1 LNNRQGQHTLA
12 LSTQVPAVYHGQ
24 VVQTLKSRNI
34 PPTAPIATLAFALL
48 CLFCLS
54 CGPLSSRIIYDS
66 KPSVERLQLGQTTLE
81 AEVDALAKPLIKR
94 KEATCLEIGVLL
106 ADGSIQ
112 EYGYGSVSDT
122 GPPVLPDKNTIFQ
135 IGSVSKLFTASLLE
149 CLEQEGEIQKSD
161 TVRDILPLN
170 TKISNDIGEITIYE
184 LATHTSGLPRE
195 PVTIKQFMYFIG
207 YEFTGKNLYGYMN
220 TTWLSSYLKTAK
232 IKNKSHE
239 FIYSNIGY
247 GLLAHLIEV
256 KAREPFQDLV
266 TEKIFSPLNMKDTV
280 FSLSNEQQGRQAIGH
295 VGDQPYF
302 MKRNTPL
309 KPWAMGE
316 VMAPSGGIY
325 STVTDLLAYAKHTLA
340 LENSPLDQI
349 LNETT
354 KPKVSQQDGEMSALG
369 WTISD
374 AGEAHIK
381 ITYKHGMASGYSAY
395 IGMNMAKKIAVV
407 VLCSSFNW
415 NDKIGHNLLL
425 RLSQTSDPQ

>member
-1 LNNRQGQHTLA
+1 
-12 LSTQVPAVYHGQ
+12 
-24 VVQTLKSRNI
+24 VVQSLKSLNI
-34 PPTAPIATLAFALL
+34 PPTAPIATLALALL
-48 CLFCLS
+48 CLS

-81 AEVDALAKPLIKR
+81 AEVDALARPLIKR

-122 GPPVLPDKNTIFQ
+122 GPPVAPDKNTIFQ
-135 IGSVSKLFTASLLE
+135 IGSVSKLFTASLLQ
-149 CLEQEGEIQKSD
+149 CLVQEGEIQDSD

-170 TKISNDIGEITIYE
+170 TQISSDMGEITIYQ

-195 PVTIKQFMYFIG
+195 PVTLKQFLYFMD

-220 TTWLSSYLKTAK
+220 KTWLSDYIKTEK
-232 IKNKSHE
+232 IKNKSHA

-256 KAREPFQDLV
+256 KAGEPFQDLV

-302 MKRNTPL
+302 MRRNTPL

-325 STVTDLLAYAKHTLA
+325 STVSDLLIYAKHTLA

-354 KPKVSQQDGEMSALG
+354 KPKVSQQDGDMSALG
-369 WTISD
+369 WSISD
-374 AGEAHIK
+374 SGKTHVK

-425 RLSQTSDPQ
+425 RLSQNPERH